1 MSLEPCS
8 CSQIPQEWDNEQLI
22 TGLNEEMDSAMY
34 KGTCLSSPFCMHQM
48 LSTHFDLCHTEAHCP
63 YIKGGAGQ
71 KVAKSLFLWSD
82 KAGFEMGAGR
92 NSTQPL
98 SRSIRPSSMGCR
110 SSMLSKGMV
119 NDRRGSHLSKRK
131 WPQFSPTIILSLSIQ
146 GFQTTSHCHWWKREK
161 TNWQKQSPAPRR
173 GKEHW
178 WTEENMPGTELKSI
192 IVHSRREGSYFVLKS
207 CPSPME
213 WAEAVVTAPWTETGG
228 AGGYVLTCP

>member
-1 MSLEPCS
+1 MRSESCTRWVGKGNQPGRLALTSPCFLCDGWDFSGKATPKLPHEMSLEPCS

-146 GFQTTSHCHWWKREK
+146 GFQTTSHCH
-161 TNWQKQSPAPRR
+161 
-173 GKEHW
+173 
-178 WTEENMPGTELKSI
+178 
-192 IVHSRREGSYFVLKS
+192 
-207 CPSPME
+207 
-213 WAEAVVTAPWTETGG
+213 
-228 AGGYVLTCP
+228 